1 MAENAQNNPTQTQQ
15 NQIAAESPAKTP
27 AAGDMPD
34 AKTQGREFGK
44 GKHETPTSW
53 VGAKE
58 PAVLPPIE
66 HSAKRD
72 VDSDDPV
79 ARANARTVSV
89 DNAGMAASDNTVD
102 TDGKGLEAKRDAS
115 MWQDNVI
122 HSNASLENNV
132 SVRPDGLVDFDSRPA
147 GNLPVVATREGWRVA
162 YHGTVDIPE
171 RNGTRAEQV
180 FTLERTGNG
189 YTHG

>member
-1 MAENAQNNPTQTQQ
+1 MAENAQNNPTQAQQ
-15 NQIAAESPAKTP
+15 NQIAAKSPAKTP

-34 AKTQGREFGK
+34 AKTQGQEFGK
-44 GKHETPTSW
+44 RKHETPTSW

-58 PAVLPPIE
+58 PAVLPSIE
-66 HSAKRD
+66 HGAKRD
-72 VDSDDPV
+72 AESEDPV

-102 TDGKGLEAKRDAS
+102 TDGKGLEARRDAS
-115 MWQDNVI
+115 IWQDNVI
-122 HSNASLENNV
+122 NSNATLENNV
-132 SVRPDGLVDFDSRPA
+132 PVPPDGLVDLDSRPG
-147 GNLPVVATREGWRVA
+147 GNVPIVATREGWRVA
-162 YHGTVDIPE
+162 YHGTVDVPE

-180 FTLERTGNG
+180 FTLEPTGKG

>member
-15 NQIAAESPAKTP
+15 NRIAANSPAKTP

-44 GKHETPTSW
+44 GKHQTPTSW

-58 PAVLPPIE
+58 PAVLPSIE
-66 HSAKRD
+66 HGAKKD
-72 VDSDDPV
+72 AESEDPV

-89 DNAGMAASDNTVD
+89 EHAGMAASEDTVD
-102 TDGKGLEAKRDAS
+102 TDAKGLEARRDAS

-122 HSNASLENNV
+122 HSNATLENNV
-132 SVRPDGLVDFDSRPA
+132 PVPPDGLVDLDSRPG
-147 GNLPVVATREGWRVA
+147 GNVPIVATREGWRVA
-162 YHGTVDIPE
+162 YHGTVDVPE

-180 FTLERTGNG
+180 FTLERTAKG